1 MHRRRH
7 VSKFLPRRLKQVRLA
22 YVLSTK
28 NLAQFL
34 GIKSGSNITFW
45 ETGKQKP
52 SLEALELFCFSF
64 GISVDWLMGY
74 SSSPYNDEF
83 LTLAEEE
90 LLSIPNPFNP
100 SLLYLPHLK
109 WIPNEYLDANL
120 RKATYSFPVRANI
133 IFLLHNYL
141 STSLEAIKTQEQLLG
156 ENRSTILDQFTRYY
170 KMIKQAKTAQQA
182 IKQHNLYIQS
192 LHKLLEQKSNAAVLF
207 DITKEFE

>member
-1 MHRRRH
+1 M
-7 VSKFLPRRLKQVRLA
+7 RLA

-74 SSSPYNDEF
+74 SYSPYNDEF

>member
-1 MHRRRH
+1 M
-7 VSKFLPRRLKQVRLA
+7 
-22 YVLSTK
+22 
-28 NLAQFL
+28 
-34 GIKSGSNITFW
+34 
-45 ETGKQKP
+45 
-52 SLEALELFCFSF
+52 
-64 GISVDWLMGY
+64 
-74 SSSPYNDEF
+74 
-83 LTLAEEE
+83 
-90 LLSIPNPFNP
+90 
-100 SLLYLPHLK
+100 K

-120 RKATYSFPVRANI
+120 RKATYSFPVMTNI

-182 IKQHNLYIQS
+182 LKQHNLYIQS